1 VNLVSA
7 NPALLKVPASVA
19 VAPGATTAPFPIA
32 ANHVAVDTAVTLT
45 GTLAAIAR
53 SAAVTIKAQPAIV
66 AIQKAEYVVKKGQL
80 TVQATSTNIEPVGQS
95 VIPSLTV
102 YNASTG
108 ALIGS
113 IRLANVG
120 KGNVGQFTG
129 VLTSSGSLSS
139 IAVQDFAG
147 GLAIGAVAQK

>member
-1 VNLVSA
+1 M
-7 NPALLKVPASVA
+7 
-19 VAPGATTAPFPIA
+19 
-32 ANHVAVDTAVTLT
+32 
-45 GTLAAIAR
+45 
-53 SAAVTIKAQPAIV
+53 
-66 AIQKAEYVVKKGQL
+66 
-80 TVQATSTNIEPVGQS
+80 QATSTNVEPIGQAIT
-95 VIPSLTV
+95 IPSLTV

-129 VLTSSGSLSS
+129 VLTASGSLTS